1 MSVRST
7 VACVF
12 ALFFSLTLRAGDS
25 FVSIEGYPMATAF
38 FPNYIQFEQTLAVEN
53 GRIGMVLY
61 PAPGDPALITRND
74 SELSLFAACESAA
87 LDHIEIGKETAGG
100 FVPFLSLTHKSFLP
114 VGNGVT
120 RFFFDVPYQ
129 LPHGVYTLRAVINGL
144 PVTVPNGVGFI
155 ADKRIAFAVW
165 TDPQIEDLQ
174 SKSDITMN
182 WNDHSYPGFSD
193 DLLDYSRQQGI
204 IAIAIAQMSAMDTD
218 FIACLGDLVFGI
230 NHQREYEDIVQFL
243 AKAEIPFFGVPGNHD
258 GYAKYSDEEN
268 FSSPLERDG
277 LNYWRAFIGPT
288 YSSFKIFD
296 KTLLMLNTYD
306 GTAERRASG
315 KPIGIGDNAAPPV
328 SNYGGFLS
336 DPQLLWATE
345 SFAVGEV
352 AMLFSHHL
360 PLGMVDDGNEYTA
373 MEKYPKNKILGGLF
387 GEEWNIETTAY
398 DSNIADTIFVETGT
412 YNTGT
417 RLTGAMIAEFP
428 RPPMYFAGHTHGD
441 ALYHYEAGD
450 EIIPGTGLITPQA
463 FDLTQTKS
471 AASSGQTYWGIRPVY
486 QDLDTGVTSI
496 SYLCADDAECNPDKE
511 GEKAGFPSM
520 PLGNFWVNYTASETT
535 SLYIGGNGV
544 SVTAQAEIINFL
556 PTVQTARLR
565 FVMPAREFGYLFDS
579 EVPVI
584 DDAMLSADRKTMLIT
599 AKGEVAAGSTVEGFL
614 KREFI
619 KNTALAILGPDTVA
633 APEPEVEYEEWIPG
647 NSPLEFTVTNADD
660 YFHLIWHRDGKPIR
674 DGAGFKEKFNPYH
687 PKEAIELLYIAKN
700 GAFGVKQFSVDV
712 EEELPDDDAL
722 LSDEDSL
729 IADEAAE
736 SDLSDQSDLSDD
748 AVLPDSLL
756 PDDEPIV
763 KKDNTG
769 CGCSVLF

>member
-1 MSVRST
+1 MKFRST
-7 VACVF
+7 IAFVF
-12 ALFFSLTLRAGDS
+12 ALLLSVSLHAGDS
-25 FVSIEGYPMATAF
+25 FVSLEGYPIATPL
-38 FPNYIQFEQTLAVEN
+38 FPNYILFQQTLPVEN
-53 GRIGMVLY
+53 GRIGRVLY
-61 PAPGDPALITRND
+61 PAPGAPALVTKEDNEI
-74 SELSLFAACESAA
+74 SLFAACGT
-87 LDHIEIGKETAGG
+87 DTVDRIDIGKDLPDG
-100 FVPFLSLTHKSFLP
+100 FTSFLSLYPRGELP

-120 RFFFDVPYQ
+120 RFFFDIPYQ
-129 LPHGVYTLRAVINGL
+129 LPHGVYDLK
-144 PVTVPNGVGFI
+144 VTIGGETVSVDNGVGFI

-174 SKSDITMN
+174 SKSDINMN

-268 FSSPLERDG
+268 FTSPLERDG

-288 YSSFKIFD
+288 YSSSKIFG

-315 KPIGIGDNAAPPV
+315 DPIGIGDNAAPPV

-360 PLGMVDDGNEYTA
+360 PLGMVGDGYEYTA
-373 MEKYPKNKILGGLF
+373 MEKYPKNKILGALF
-387 GEEWNIETTAY
+387 GEEWNIETAAY
-398 DSNIADTIFVETGT
+398 DSNLLDAIFAESGT

-441 ALYHYEAGD
+441 ALYHYEPGD
-450 EIIPGTGLITPQA
+450 EVIPGTGLITPQA
-463 FDLTQTKS
+463 FDLTQTKT
-471 AASSGQTYWGIRPVY
+471 AASSGQTYWGIRSVY

-511 GEKAGFPSM
+511 GDKAGFPSL

-556 PTVQTARLR
+556 PTAQTARLR
-565 FVMPAREFGYLFDS
+565 FVMPAKDLGYLFDS

-633 APEPEVEYEEWIPG
+633 APEPEVEYEEWIPWAD
-647 NSPLEFTVTNADD
+647 PLHFTVKNADD

-674 DGAGFKEKFNPYH
+674 DGAEFKEKFNPYH

-700 GAFGVKQFSVDV
+700 GAFGIKQFSVDV
-712 EEELPDDDAL
+712 EEEETDDDL
-722 LSDEDSL
+722 FPDEDGL
-729 IADEAAE
+729 VADEAAE
-736 SDLSDQSDLSDD
+736 SDLSDQSGLSDD
-748 AVLPDSLL
+748 AVLPDDL
-756 PDDEPIV
+756 PVDEDPII
-763 KKDNTG
+763 KKDDGG
-769 CGCSVLF
+769 CGCSLLF